1 MKIFGQDRDD
11 PVNILLSSS
20 LINTQNMAA
29 MSHTDCADVVVG
41 GPKLLGN
48 AGGRPLEWRVYG

>member
-1 MKIFGQDRDD
+1 MVD